1 MIKMDKE
8 TRERLEKTVV
18 YINGEYCSG
27 IDAKISIFDAGF
39 SLGATVYDT
48 ISLRN
53 GFLIKLDS
61 HVRRF
66 YEGMHAYG
74 LEISLS
80 KEDFKEVIFETA
92 RRSKLKEAEI
102 YEAST
107 YGIFPLRG
115 RSGELGPPPERE
127 STLIVYCQP
136 YIWIGGQEAQK
147 IGVKA
152 RIPKIKDYPIQCVGN
167 RAKNWNRLNYYLAA
181 MELRGT
187 DATIPLMTDMDGYV
201 GQGTQANLWVVKDGK
216 LFTPGGNILYGI
228 TREAVFDIAK
238 LENIEA
244 IETRLTPYEVYNADE
259 AFLSSSSGGLIPI
272 IEVDK
277 RRIGD
282 GKPGPITRRL
292 TDAYWKMHVDPKYA
306 TKVPG
311 LD

>member
-1 MIKMDKE
+1 MIKMDE
-8 TRERLEKTVV
+8 ATRETLEKTVV

-27 IDAKISIFDAGF
+27 IDAKISIFDVGF
-39 SLGATVYDT
+39 SLGATVYDA
-48 ISLRN
+48 ISLWN

-66 YEGMHAYG
+66 YESMHAYD

-80 KEDFKEVIFETA
+80 KEEFKEVIFETV
-92 RRSKLKEAEI
+92 RRSKLKEGEI
-102 YEAST
+102 FETST
-107 YGIFPLRG
+107 YGISTELGAR
-115 RSGELGPPPERE
+115 ELGPPER
-127 STLIVYCQP
+127 TLIVYCRP
-136 YIWIGGQEAQK
+136 YIWIGTHEAQK
-147 IGVKA
+147 VGVKA
-152 RIPKIKDYPIQCVGN
+152 RIPKIKDYPIQCVDN
-167 RAKNWNRLNYYLAA
+167 RVKNWNRLNYYLASI
-181 MELRGT
+181 ELRGT

-201 GQGTQANLWVVKDGK
+201 GQGTRANLWVVKDGK

-244 IETRLTPYEVYNADE
+244 VETRFTPSQVYNADE

-272 IEVDK
+272 IEVDR

>member
-1 MIKMDKE
+1 MIKMDKAK
-8 TRERLEKTVV
+8 REILEKTVV
-18 YINGEYCSG
+18 YINGEYYSG
-27 IDAKISIFDAGF
+27 IDAKISIYDAGF
-39 SLGATVYDT
+39 AWSINVMDA
-48 ISLRN
+48 ISLWS

-66 YEGMHAYG
+66 YESMHAYD
-74 LEISLS
+74 LEILLS
-80 KEDFKEVIFETA
+80 KEEFKEVIFETV
-92 RRSKLKEAEI
+92 RRSKLKEGLI
-102 YEAST
+102 YATST
-107 YGIFPLRG
+107 YGIFPIELVDR
-115 RSGELGPPPERE
+115 ELGPPERE
-127 STLIVYCQP
+127 STLIVDCRP
-136 YIWIGGQEAQK
+136 YIWIGTHEAQK
-147 IGVKA
+147 VGVKA
-152 RIPKIKDYPIQCVGN
+152 RIPKIKDYPIQCVDN
-167 RAKNWNRLNYYLAA
+167 RVKNNNRLNYYLAS

-187 DATIPLMTDMDGYV
+187 DATIPLKTDMDGYV
-201 GQGTQANLWVVKDGK
+201 GQGTRANLWVVKDGK

-244 IETRLTPYEVYNADE
+244 IETRFTPSQVYNADE
-259 AFLSSSSGGLIPI
+259 AFLSTSAGGLIPI
-272 IEVDK
+272 IEVDR